1 MVEIIPKE
9 AQETS
14 KEVSLSFYFIISLLV
29 FSVGCYFVL
38 NHLLN
43 KAEQELISL
52 EAGLAEMV
60 TPEKKAIEREVLL
73 LESKINNFAV
83 LTSRHLELS
92 DVFKLFEENSHP
104 QVWFTKINLSAD
116 KKQVQASGEAQNFE
130 SLGQQ
135 IFIFEDNDLFEA
147 TRLED
152 VSINRQGRID
162 FSLSVSFNNQVFKPK
177 FLEAGASLPEQE
189 TQEIELETESEI
201 QETELET
208 EPDLMQPEPDLP
220 EDDVLDDLEPEDF

>member
-9 AQETS
+9 TQETS

-43 KAEQELISL
+43 KAEQELTFL

-60 TPEKKAIEREVLL
+60 TLEKRTREREVLI

-83 LTSRHLELS
+83 LTSRHLEVS
-92 DVFKLFEENSHP
+92 DVFKLFEEYSHP
-104 QVWFTKINLSAD
+104 QVWFVKINLSAD
-116 KKQVQASGEAQNFE
+116 KKQVQVFGEAQSFE
-130 SLGQQ
+130 ALGQQ
-135 IFIFEDNDLFEA
+135 IFIFEDNDLFET

-162 FSLSVSFNNQVFKPK
+162 FSLSVSFKNQVFQPK
-177 FLEAGASLPEQE
+177 FLETKPSLLE
-189 TQEIELETESEI
+189 QEIETELDLIQSEI
-201 QETELET
+201 DQ
-208 EPDLMQPEPDLP
+208 DLSENNLSDDLLP
-220 EDDVLDDLEPEDF
+220 EDF